1 MSQPEQNQIYPIM
14 EQTFENYEFNTGQ
27 KIDEWDDTGI
37 YDQIIKKQNT
47 KSARKVTIIEKNN
60 KLGPQMQK

>member
-1 MSQPEQNQIYPIM
+1 M
-14 EQTFENYEFNTGQ
+14 EHTYENYEFNTGQ

-47 KSARKVTIIEKNN
+47 KSARKVT
-60 KLGPQMQK
+60 